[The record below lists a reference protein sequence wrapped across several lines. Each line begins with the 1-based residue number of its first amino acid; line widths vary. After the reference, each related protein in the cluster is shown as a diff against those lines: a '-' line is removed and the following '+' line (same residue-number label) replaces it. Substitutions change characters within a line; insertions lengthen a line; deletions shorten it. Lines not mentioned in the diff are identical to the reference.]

1 MSELRRARVESA
13 IELEVSTYIRTLDD
27 PLFKDLMI
35 THVEVSQDLHY
46 AKIYFTVFGKE
57 EEAEKV
63 MRELGKATRR
73 IQRDVARRLRNM
85 RNVPLLS
92 FHFDT
97 SIQQG
102 DKVIKLLEEIKKELD
117 ERTDNEEN

>member
-117 ERTDNEEN
+117 ERTGNEEN

>member
-35 THVEVSQDLHY
+35 THVEVSHDLHY

-117 ERTDNEEN
+117 ERTGNEEN